1 MNSDQAVFY
10 DPTIPMGFLDFGGCK
25 VTCGN
30 VPYRG
35 NHRGREA
42 SAN

>member
-1 MNSDQAVFY
+1 MNSDRAVFY

-25 VTCGN
+25 VTCVN
-30 VPYRG
+30 VP
-35 NHRGREA
+35 HRGRKA